1 MNQLIWYPK
10 CSTCKNAKQV
20 IESCGLKFEL
30 RDIKEEKLDLNEL
43 KDLIQ
48 KSGLPVRKF
57 FNTSGLKYRE
67 LNLKERLN
75 AMSDEEMI
83 ELLASDGML
92 VKRPIFISGDIV
104 IVGKKEEEYKKLI
117 G

>member
-10 CSTCKNAKQV
+10 CSTCKNAKQA

-30 RDIKEEKLDLNEL
+30 RDVKEEKLDLNEL

-57 FNTSGLKYRE
+57 LFRAYKSYFGYSPTDTE
-67 LNLKERLN
+67 Q
-75 AMSDEEMI
+75 
-83 ELLASDGML
+83 
-92 VKRPIFISGDIV
+92 
-104 IVGKKEEEYKKLI
+104 KK
-117 G
+117 

>member
-10 CSTCKNAKQV
+10 CSTCKAAKQA
-20 IESCGLKFEL
+20 IESCDLKFEL
-30 RDIKEEKLDLNEL
+30 RDIKEEKLNLDEL
-43 KDLIQ
+43 QDLIQ
-48 KSGLPVRKF
+48 KSGLPIRKF

-75 AMSDEEMI
+75 TMSDEEML

-92 VKRPIFISGDIV
+92 VKRPIFVFEDKV
-104 IVGKKEEEYKKLI
+104 IVGKKEGEYKKLI